1 MNSSNKHVNI
11 YSFNSREWT
20 EYAINLA
27 KQLGLK
33 GIQNEEKLG
42 KNLDVDE
49 IDSFKGEQVVQLHE
63 LYLASKK
70 GKEDEEKKN

>member
-1 MNSSNKHVNI
+1 MISSNKHANF

>member
-1 MNSSNKHVNI
+1 MISSNKHAKV
-11 YSFNSREWT
+11 YSFNPREWT